1 MKILIML
8 VMLIFGNAAFAGSDK
23 EELFSPQQNNQ
34 IVKAIDY
41 ICGDIWCEGYYD
53 YKFISLSCDK
63 NNRDCELSFQF
74 KESFD
79 DRRVQYSPVQVCQIK
94 DVSSFDHV
102 MEDDQYLNFGFI
114 NKLNDCFEELAERY
128 YHGR

>member
-8 VMLIFGNAAFAGSDK
+8 VMMMVGNAVYANSAER
-23 EELFSPQQNNQ
+23 EELFSPEQNNQ

-53 YKFISLSCDK
+53 YKFIGLSCDK
-63 NNRDCELSFQF
+63 SGQDCDLSFQF

-79 DRRVQYSPVQVCQIK
+79 DRRVQYSPVQVCHI
-94 DVSSFDHV
+94 DGISSLNQV
-102 MEDDQYLNFGFI
+102 MEDDQYLQFGFI
-114 NKLNDCFEELAERY
+114 NKLNDCFEELAEA
-128 YHGR
+128 YHGH